1 MLISL
6 TQLISQSL
14 KKSFDTYKRI
24 VIIIGIVFFFVG
36 NYHICNYY
44 YPLNTE
50 EHIKLWWVL
59 KMDIYALIIA
69 LCFILAS
76 LDRTTNIKI
85 NLIEKFITSLG
96 IGLAISNVV
105 DRHFKGIE
113 SYVTT
118 DLMIVTCIILVSFYD
133 FKRLSKKAKTHSGN
147 ERTK

>member
-1 MLISL
+1 MLKLLTLRISR
-6 TQLISQSL
+6 SL
-14 KKSFDTYKRI
+14 KRSFDLYKRI
-24 VIIIGIVFFFVG
+24 AVITGIVFFFVA

-44 YPLNTE
+44 YPIIDEESTE
-50 EHIKLWWVL
+50 LWWVL
-59 KMDIYALIIA
+59 KMDIYALIVA

-76 LDRTTNIKI
+76 LEKTTNIKI

-118 DLMIVTCIILVSFYD
+118 DLMIVICIILVSFYD
-133 FKRLSKKAKTHSGN
+133 FKRLSKKAKTHSEN
-147 ERTK
+147 E

>member
-1 MLISL
+1 MRKLS
-6 TQLISQSL
+6 TQWISQNL
-14 KKSFDTYKRI
+14 KKSFNLYKRI
-24 VIIIGIVFFFVG
+24 IIVTSIVFFFVG

-59 KMDIYALIIA
+59 KMDIYALIVA

-76 LDRTTNIKI
+76 LEKTTNTRI

-96 IGLAISNVV
+96 IGLAISNVI

-113 SYVTT
+113 SYVVT
-118 DLMIVTCIILVSFYD
+118 DIMIVSCIILVSFYD
-133 FKRLSKKAKTHSGN
+133 FKRLSKLANTHNGN
-147 ERTK
+147 DTK

>member
-1 MLISL
+1 MLKL
-6 TQLISQSL
+6 LIQQINRNL
-14 KKSFDTYKRI
+14 KRNFDLYKRI
-24 VIIIGIVFFFVG
+24 VIIISIVFFFVG

-50 EHIKLWWVL
+50 EHVKLWWVL
-59 KMDIYALIIA
+59 KMDIYALIVA

-76 LDRTTNIKI
+76 LEKTTNKKI

-96 IGLAISNVV
+96 IGLAISNVI

-113 SYVTT
+113 SYVIT

-133 FKRLSKKAKTHSGN
+133 FKRLSKQANTHNG
-147 ERTK
+147 K

>member
-6 TQLISQSL
+6 TQLINRSL

>member
-1 MLISL
+1 MRKLSI
-6 TQLISQSL
+6 QRISQNL
-14 KKSFDTYKRI
+14 KKSFNLYKRI
-24 VIIIGIVFFFVG
+24 IIVTSIVFFFVG

-59 KMDIYALIIA
+59 KMDIYALIVA

-76 LDRTTNIKI
+76 LEKTTNKRI

-96 IGLAISNVV
+96 IGLAISNVI

-113 SYVTT
+113 SYVVT
-118 DLMIVTCIILVSFYD
+118 DIMIVSCIILVSFYD
-133 FKRLSKKAKTHSGN
+133 FKRLSKLANTHNGN
-147 ERTK
+147 DTK